1 MIAPD
6 TLAKVAAQVEAVGLA
21 EATVAALRQA
31 WPGVHFTFCAEDDI
45 PARLSPAAEGKDFGI
60 YLVSGAEHCVAFT
73 DHLEAATGLV
83 LAARYEED

>member
-1 MIAPD
+1 MIAAD
-6 TLAKVAAQVEAVGLA
+6 TLAKVVAQVDAIGLG

-31 WPGVHFTFCAEDDI
+31 WPGIHFTWCLDDDI
-45 PARLSPAAEGKDFGI
+45 PARLKPVAQGAGYGV

-83 LAARYEED
+83 LAARSED

>member
-6 TLAKVAAQVEAVGLA
+6 TLTKVTAQVDAVGLSE
-21 EATVAALRQA
+21 EAVLALRQA
-31 WPGVHFTFCAEDDI
+31 WPGVHFTYCSEDDI
-45 PARLSPAAEGKDFGI
+45 PARLDPVAKGAGFGV

-83 LAARYEED
+83 LAADSEE